1 MVALS
6 DPLTIKM
13 VICFGDAL
21 LLTGVKRLFYIIRV
35 FILDKTQCI
44 CKQHEDRQTRWRT
57 EQLKA
62 IVTKDRIVHIK

>member
-21 LLTGVKRLFYIIRV
+21 LLTGVKRLFYI
-35 FILDKTQCI
+35 ILDKTQCI